1 MMNKIYL
8 SEIVKIA
15 VLEDIGYQLSPDS
28 SLFGE
33 TRGKAYIEAQESGTL
48 SGCPLV
54 KEVFSQ
60 ISDDVKIDFLK
71 KDGDL
76 IQKGTKICELSGKI
90 SDILSGERIALN
102 FLQHMSA
109 IATKTS
115 NIVKRLPDSVRIL
128 DTRKTIPGLRALE
141 KYSVQI
147 GGGSNHRINL
157 TDMVM
162 VKTNHVRLF
171 GGVSKAIERA
181 RDLFGHRL
189 KIEVEV
195 ANIDE
200 YKEALS
206 SNPDIIMLDNFSPE
220 DIKNMIIL
228 RKGKYPLLEASGG
241 ITENTILEYAETGI
255 DLISMGALTHT
266 VKAHSIHLVFE

>member
-1 MMNKIYL
+1 MNKIYL

-33 TRGKAYIEAQESGTL
+33 TRGEAYIEAQESGIL

-115 NIVKRLPDSVRIL
+115 NIVKRLPDSVRLL

-206 SNPDIIMLDNFSPE
+206 SNPDIIMLDNFLPE

-241 ITENTILEYAETGI
+241 ITEDTIVEYAETGI

-266 VKAHSIHLVFE
+266 VKAHSIHLVFEN